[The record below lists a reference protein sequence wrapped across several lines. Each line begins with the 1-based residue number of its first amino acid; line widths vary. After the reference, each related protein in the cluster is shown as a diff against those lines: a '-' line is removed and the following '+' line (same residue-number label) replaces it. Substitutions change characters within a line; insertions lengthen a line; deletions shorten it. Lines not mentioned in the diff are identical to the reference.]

1 MTRLK
6 IAMTIFLPALV
17 LKACADLTYAPI
29 KYSDGIMT
37 GANGM
42 ALYTFDKDVGGSGKS
57 VCNGPCAKNW
67 PPLAATADDKSSGDW
82 SVIAREDGSRQWAYS
97 GKPLYFWNKDQK
109 PGDKTGD
116 GFNNAWHVV
125 KQGRQAPMSSGY

>member
-1 MTRLK
+1 MIRFKPMMTG
-6 IAMTIFLPALV
+6 FLLALV
-17 LKACADLTYAPI
+17 LAACAGMASAPVKYA
-29 KYSDGIMT
+29 DGVMT

-42 ALYTFDKDVGGSGKS
+42 TLYTFDKDVGGSGKS

-67 PPLAATADDKSSGDW
+67 PPLAAGDDKSSGDW
-82 SVIAREDGSRQWAYS
+82 SVITRDDGSRQWAYR

-116 GFNNAWHVV
+116 GFGNAWHVV
-125 KQGRQAPMSSGY
+125 KQERQAPVSGGY